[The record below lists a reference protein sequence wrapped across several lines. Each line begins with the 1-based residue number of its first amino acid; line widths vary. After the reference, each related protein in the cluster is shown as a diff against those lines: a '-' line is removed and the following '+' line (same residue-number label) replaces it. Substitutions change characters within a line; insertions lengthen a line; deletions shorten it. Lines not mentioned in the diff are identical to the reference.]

1 MEAKDAALVLVG
13 RRRRGG
19 REKQRV
25 GPLTHCERARQCTSK
40 EFPPPPHPLSRP
52 SPAIIL
58 ARESRKKLND
68 YELFEG
74 SREMKPVEEKLSRV
88 KTLAE
93 QRSSGRRE
101 CWEGRGEKER
111 RSDRLRGG
119 ERGGRGRGGGREGR
133 GTVWPLHLS
142 PSILRRPPAREKQ
155 RKDEGRSTLT
165 MSMREGNL

>member
-1 MEAKDAALVLVG
+1 MHHKTAFRGKKGTQAEWVGAGGEGELTPRGDSLSRRSLPREMEAKDAALVLVG

-19 REKQRV
+19 REKQRA

-40 EFPPPPHPLSRP
+40 EFPPPHPLSRP

-74 SREMKPVEEKLSRV
+74 SREMKPVEGKLSRV

-101 CWEGRGEKER
+101 CW
-111 RSDRLRGG
+111 
-119 ERGGRGRGGGREGR
+119 GGGGKEGEA
-133 GTVWPLHLS
+133 T
-142 PSILRRPPAREKQ
+142 
-155 RKDEGRSTLT
+155 D
-165 MSMREGNL
+165 